1 MKRDMAAGLKRKR
14 LEGHNMREQR
24 SDNKKK
30 KTKSSDCTPTLRRHT
45 NLQWDYRRERV
56 VAKREQIAITWRD
69 MAPFVDSVPKHH
81 SGLADVFLVPPET
94 FTLENLTDVL
104 TYEVW
109 ASHLSE
115 SERKLLSQFLP
126 PGTGVEEVVQSL
138 LAGDNLHF
146 GNPFLQWSSLL
157 CTGVLHPDNA
167 IRAQKQF
174 RACKSAYYSELNRY
188 HNDMIELLRKWG
200 ELWTSCEDPEKSW
213 SEGFIK
219 HQQGSLTNFEG
230 MAKVDPVPR
239 EEMPDKTLT
248 SHSNSANNPCYIKI
262 SREQD
267 LLLLIIEQHGDVLR
281 SRSLNQGTE
290 GNNACTVLP
299 FAVSEEEESKRLHD
313 WLTLANKDIPVAY
326 NDLREK
332 KLHRERWSISLE
344 HELAGKKKFLT
355 DKADAK
361 SNLHNDLQEKAVD
374 GTSEHH
380 SISDKSDCDNDFSP
394 NSTAQLEQF
403 TSPNYQ
409 PEMGSMAPKNQVD
422 GNMRKSLDNS
432 LLHPQAF
439 RKTVPPNHAWR
450 PEPSIAVSQGI
461 SPEVGILDS
470 LYQTKAESQMY
481 KSSSSLQHIK
491 SIEEHSY
498 PVIGLHRDTTNQ
510 GAGEPVHSFLPNRS
524 TVLSSCP
531 QGHINSFT
539 QCELQFHIGNGFNPD
554 SGKSSTHFQEQKQL
568 LEYMRRE
575 RELYMHHMVNNNEYF
590 SGRHPIEHF
599 PLVDRRGIPSL
610 QSPMVGGAASQNWF
624 PVERRGYDGWS
635 GVHLP
640 DVADQYAANYDNA
653 DGNPFRVM
661 LPSHTSYE
669 TANSE
674 QFSQAN
680 SFSGG
685 AIQTHDNNYFCAPSL
700 PNRSGGFD
708 AVVPKI
714 NPTRRNSVLSV
725 NSPQNDPYLHGITGN
740 TFLIPRY
747 Q

>member
-1 MKRDMAAGLKRKR
+1 MKREMGAGLKRKR
-14 LEGHNMREQR
+14 LEGHNLHEQC
-24 SDNKKK
+24 SEKKKK
-30 KTKSSDCTPTLRRHT
+30 KTKSSDCTLTRRPHT
-45 NLQWDYRRERV
+45 NLQWDDRRERV

-69 MAPFVDSVPKHH
+69 MASFVDSVPKHH
-81 SGLADVFLVPPET
+81 SGPADVFPVPPET

-104 TYEVW
+104 SYEVW

-167 IRAQKQF
+167 LRAQKQF

-200 ELWTSCEDPEKSW
+200 ELWTGCEDPEKSW

-230 MAKVDPVPR
+230 MVKVDPVPR
-239 EEMPDKTLT
+239 EEMPDKTST
-248 SHSNSANNPCYIKI
+248 SHSKSANNPRYVKI

-267 LLLLIIEQHGDVLR
+267 LLLLTIEQRGDGLR
-281 SRSLNQGTE
+281 SKPLNQGME
-290 GNNACTVLP
+290 GNNACTILP
-299 FAVSEEEESKRLHD
+299 YAVSEEEENKRLRN

-326 NDLREK
+326 KDLREK
-332 KLHRERWSISLE
+332 RLQRERWSISLE
-344 HELAGKKKFLT
+344 QKLTGKKKF
-355 DKADAK
+355 ADAK
-361 SNLHNDLQEKAVD
+361 SILHNDLLEKAVE

-380 SISDKSDCDNDFSP
+380 SITNKSDCDLDFSP

-409 PEMGSMAPKNQVD
+409 PEMGSMSPKNQVD
-422 GNMRKSLDNS
+422 GNMLKSLDNS

-439 RKTVPPNHAWR
+439 GKTVSPNHAWQ
-450 PEPSIAVSQGI
+450 PEPSIALSQGI

-481 KSSSSLQHIK
+481 KSSSSLQHAK

-498 PVIGLHRDTTNQ
+498 PVIGLHRDSTDH
-510 GAGEPVHSFLPNRS
+510 GVGEPVHSFHPNLS
-524 TVLSSCP
+524 TILSSYP
-531 QGHINSFT
+531 QGHINSLT
-539 QCELQFHIGNGFNPD
+539 QPALQFDIVNGFASD
-554 SGKSSTHFQEQKQL
+554 SGNSSTHFQEQKQF

-575 RELYMHHMVNNNEYF
+575 RELYMHHMMNNNDHF

-599 PLVDRRGIPSL
+599 PLVDHQGISSL
-610 QSPMVGGAASQNWF
+610 QSPVVGGAASQNWF
-624 PVERRGYDGWS
+624 PVERRGYDGYS

-640 DVADQYAANYDNA
+640 DVANQHVANYETA
-653 DGNPFRVM
+653 DSHPFRVM
-661 LPSHTSYE
+661 LPSHRSYE

-680 SFSGG
+680 NFSGS

-700 PNRSGGFD
+700 QNSSSGFD
-708 AVVPKI
+708 AVVVPK
-714 NPTRRNSVLSV
+714 NPMRTNTVLSV
-725 NSPQNDPYLHGITGN
+725 NFPQNDPYLHGMTGN
-740 TFLIPRY
+740 PFLIPRY
-747 Q
+747 H